1 MRHLAARWLVL
12 VVAVA
17 VAAGLGYHVTTL
29 EQGEIDARRGLDAAT
44 TDARVLQGALAT
56 TRRATAAMASP
67 GQPAVSWS
75 RQGASAI
82 TTARARLASLVA
94 VPGGASLAASIERLD
109 KLVEVEG
116 RLRDYAVGG
125 RALMASD
132 VAFGEALPHI
142 DAIDEQVAGALAQM
156 YSSAEQHMAATR
168 GQQVTALAGAFG
180 TLALAALIL
189 TPLARARTDQTAP
202 AVSVEPATDHGSL
215 DLGRIAPLPVV
226 AQDTPRAV
234 TRGLDLSPVAA
245 VCGELARLS
254 DGATLASVLQR
265 VAPALGAKGIVVWLA
280 DADRRALQAAA
291 SWGYDARLVE
301 RFPAVPVTDDNLT
314 ARAFATGAPSIAPG
328 RAGQPAAVA
337 APIVGSHGATGVLS
351 VELMASGGVS
361 ADVVAVAAI
370 VAAQLAT
377 LLEPLPS
384 TVAPAATPTPDAPK
398 TQQG

>member
-1 MRHLAARWLVL
+1 MRHTAARWFVL

-17 VAAGLGYHVTTL
+17 VAAGFCYHAISL
-29 EQGEIDARRGLDAAT
+29 EQREIDARRGLGAAT
-44 TDARVLQGALAT
+44 ADAQTLLAALAT

-75 RQGASAI
+75 RQAISALD
-82 TTARARLASLVA
+82 TARARLVSLA
-94 VPGGASLAASIERLD
+94 AAPGGAGLSASSERLD
-109 KLVEVEG
+109 TLVDVEG
-116 RLRDYAVGG
+116 RLRDFAVGG
-125 RALMASD
+125 RVLMASD

-142 DAIDEQVAGALAQM
+142 DAIDEQVAGVLAHM
-156 YSSAEQHMAATR
+156 NSSAEQRMAATR
-168 GQQVTALAGAFG
+168 DQQVLALAGAFG

-189 TPLARARTDQTAP
+189 TPPSRAHTEETARVASGEP
-202 AVSVEPATDHGSL
+202 AVDDLSL
-215 DLGRIAPLPVV
+215 DLDRVAPPAAAAADPPPAV
-226 AQDTPRAV
+226 A
-234 TRGLDLSPVAA
+234 RGLDLSPVAA

-254 DGATLASVLQR
+254 DGAGLASVLKR

-291 SWGYDARLVE
+291 AWGYDARLVQ
-301 RFPAVPVTDDNLT
+301 RFPAVPVTDDNPT
-314 ARAFATGAPSIAPG
+314 ARAFATGTPSLAPG

-337 APIVGSHGATGVLS
+337 APIVGSHGAAGVLS
-351 VELMASGGVS
+351 VELTASGGVS
-361 ADVVAVAAI
+361 AEVVAVVAI

-398 TQQG
+398 AQQG